1 MKHIYIKSAVKM
13 NAYAIVY
20 PFLTSGQMTAI
31 KKATKTIEKPKV
43 QNNTYKIIDGVLR
56 KKSNLKRYPQTNKM
70 AVNII
75 TNI

>member
-1 MKHIYIKSAVKM
+1 M
-13 NAYAIVY
+13 NAYAMVY

-43 QNNTYKIIDGVLR
+43 QNNTNKINEGVLI
-56 KKSNLKRYPQTNKM
+56 KKSNLKILPHINNI